1 MLLVK
6 RFCVLMVAALAV
18 VSQAA
23 GQSKSSGDEMSV
35 EESYLQEAI
44 ELMIIRETS
53 HSDGLEQKLIALEYI
68 GNAIDRGRTGEE
80 IRATLEYLSL
90 EGTLNK
96 ARENGRLVNDYPQ
109 VRRQAAKYLG
119 EIATPEAKNAL
130 LKICSSE
137 KEPMVLQEA
146 IKSLGTIGLN
156 DNDETVHA
164 IAFYVKRF
172 TATNPDNLLALSA
185 VDAVG
190 KIAEKNGGIK
200 DPDIL
205 KFLIDISTNGLYI
218 RPVQER
224 AKQVMLDL
232 RKYAAQEKK

>member
-1 MLLVK
+1 MLLYVK
-6 RFCVLMVAALAV
+6 RFFMLTVVALAV

-23 GQSKSSGDEMSV
+23 GQSNGEMSV

-68 GNAIDRGRTGEE
+68 SNAIDQGRMNDE

-96 ARENGRLVNDYPQ
+96 ARESGRLVNDYPQ

-119 EIATPEAKNAL
+119 EVGTPEAKNAL
-130 LKICSSE
+130 LKICSAE

-164 IAFYVKRF
+164 IAYYVKRF

-190 KIAEKNGGIK
+190 KIAEKSGGIQ
-200 DPDIL
+200 DPDIFQ
-205 KFLIDISTNGLYI
+205 FLIDVSTNGHYI

-224 AKQVMLDL
+224 AKQVMMDI
-232 RKYAAQEKK
+232 RKYAAQKK